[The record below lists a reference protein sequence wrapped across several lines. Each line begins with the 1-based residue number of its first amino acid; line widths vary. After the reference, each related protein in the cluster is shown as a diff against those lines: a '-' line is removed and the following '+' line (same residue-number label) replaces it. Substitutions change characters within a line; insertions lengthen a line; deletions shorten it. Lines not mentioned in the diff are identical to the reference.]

1 MVKTPKTRHSKTH
14 REPVTIELEPGAVS
28 RIKEAEAQAAAAQ
41 ETSAAQAETPEAEAT
56 QSGGQNF
63 TMVDTTAEAPASSA
77 LGPEQ
82 DQAEAKPVREGFDY
96 DFSAQEPK
104 PDEAGKSDVKEE
116 TSRPAQPE
124 KPVYTQPEQR
134 RSGFPPL
141 AAGIVGG
148 LIALAGAGA
157 LQYAGLLPSAGSDGS
172 AVGSLQSE
180 ITQVRQEIASL
191 KDNAGG
197 PDVELTG
204 RVDALTQSV
213 NQAKTDLA
221 NLQQAAPATGG
232 DDSAVQALDGRMKEL
247 ETSIASLREQGS
259 GQAAAS
265 DLTAIGERVAGVET
279 LARTAS
285 EAVTASDGR
294 LSAVEQK
301 VTDLSGKVE
310 AQAGQP
316 KVALAI
322 AATALKAA
330 LDRGAPFQAELETFA
345 AISPDAPEVAGL
357 RPFAEKGVPS
367 TAEITGETEAAVKA
381 MLAVAK
387 PVDEQASFVSRLM
400 SSVEALVSVRPV
412 GPVEGTGV
420 PETVARMEFALKS
433 GELDK
438 ALAEYD
444 TLPEAAKAA
453 GSTFAEKL
461 RARVEAQKLVDQAVA
476 GAMKA

>member
-28 RIKEAEAQAAAAQ
+28 RIKEAEAQAAESGEAK
-41 ETSAAQAETPEAEAT
+41 TRAETPEAT
-56 QSGGQNF
+56 QSGAQNF
-63 TMVDTTAEAPASSA
+63 TMVDTPAEASASSA
-77 LGPEQ
+77 PESESQ
-82 DQAEAKPVREGFDY
+82 ADQAEAKPAREGFDY
-96 DFSAQEPK
+96 DFSAQEPAK
-104 PDEAGKSDVKEE
+104 DEAGENSVKEE
-116 TSRPAQPE
+116 PSQP
-124 KPVYTQPEQR
+124 TQPERPVYPQPEPR
-134 RSGFPPL
+134 RGGFPPL

-148 LIALAGAGA
+148 VIALLGAGA
-157 LQYAGLLPSAGSDGS
+157 LQYADLLPSPGSDGA

-204 RVDALTQSV
+204 RVDALTQTV
-213 NQAKTDLA
+213 NQVKTDLA
-221 NLQQAAPATGG
+221 NIQNAAPVAGG
-232 DDSAVQALDGRMKEL
+232 DDGAVQALDGRIKEI
-247 ETSIASLREQGS
+247 EASIASLRDQGN

-265 DLTAIGERVAGVET
+265 DLAAIGERVTGVET
-279 LARTAS
+279 LAKTAS

-345 AISPDAPEVAGL
+345 AISPDAPEIAGL

-400 SSVEALVSVRPV
+400 SSAEALVSVRPV

-453 GSTFAEKL
+453 GSAFAEKL

>member
-28 RIKEAEAQAAAAQ
+28 RIKEAEAEAAEAQ
-41 ETSAAQAETPEAEAT
+41 ETGAAQAGE
-56 QSGGQNF
+56 QNF
-63 TMVDTTAEAPASSA
+63 TIVDTPAEAQASA
-77 LGPEQ
+77 ATEPET
-82 DQAEAKPVREGFDY
+82 DQAEAKPARENFDY
-96 DFSAQEPK
+96 DFSAQEPTR
-104 PDEAGKSDVKEE
+104 DEAAESAESSAKAEE
-116 TSRPAQPE
+116 PAQQAE
-124 KPVYTQPEQR
+124 KPSYTQPEPR

-157 LQYAGLLPSAGSDGS
+157 LQYAGLLPSPGSDGA

-191 KDNAGG
+191 KDSAGG

-221 NLQQAAPATGG
+221 NLQQAAPAAGG
-232 DDSAVQALDGRMKEL
+232 DDSAVQALDGRIKEL
-247 ETSIASLREQGS
+247 ETSIASLHEQGS

-265 DLTAIGERVAGVET
+265 DLTAIGERVTGVET
-279 LARTAS
+279 LAKTAS

-294 LSAVEQK
+294 LSTVEQK

-330 LDRGAPFQAELETFA
+330 LDRGAPFPAELETFA
-345 AISPDAPEVAGL
+345 AISPDAPEIAGL

-367 TAEITGETEAAVKA
+367 IAEITGETEAAVKA

-387 PVDEQASFVSRLM
+387 PVDEQASFASRLM
-400 SSVEALVSVRPV
+400 ASAESLVSVRPV
-412 GPVEGTGV
+412 GPVEGAGV

-453 GSTFAEKL
+453 GSAFAEKL

-476 GAMKA
+476 DAMKA